1 MLESNLTALIKV
13 QYVDSIGKDPKIG
26 KVIVGK
32 RLQSLDKNGIFNDI
46 VDALDLHSVLE
57 REVQHLSGGE
67 L

>member
-1 MLESNLTALIKV
+1 MLES
-13 QYVDSIGKDPKIG
+13 

-32 RLQSLDKNGIFNDI
+32 RLQSLDKNGIFDDI